1 MGITDGVFRFAVD
14 HVQDR
19 KRIFSAGLYTILV
32 GALLLLALLPLVGLI
47 PGLSAYLWLVG
58 LYTIASCLHTLCAQF
73 VRAEGKTAL
82 FAVQGMINTALVIG
96 LNILFLAVL
105 HYGVTGY
112 VLSIVLADTLC
123 ALLLVVRE
131 KLWRQLT
138 LKPGGIW
145 KQMLIYSVP
154 MIPTTIFWWITNVS
168 DRYMVSAIIS
178 TSANGI
184 YAVSY
189 KLPTIMTLISGIFM
203 EAWQFSAISEA
214 GGDRLEHTKF
224 FSRVW
229 CAFQAMLFVAAAFI
243 TGFAQLGVKIL
254 AAPGY
259 YQAWLYVPVL
269 GIAMVFASFDS
280 YLGTVYMVEKR
291 SGRTFVTAMIGAV
304 LNIILN
310 LILIPSPLGAQGAA
324 IATAA
329 SYLIVFL
336 IRAIDARRFI
346 PFKLYTFGVVENCVI
361 LTVQTVFMVLQ
372 LPGWLAVQ
380 AACIVLMLAINRK
393 PLFATLGR
401 IKNIRKRYFPLD
413 LWNSLFGKLL
423 QTFLISMVPVIE
435 LRGAIP
441 YGVARGLEFWQ
452 AIPVAIVGNL
462 VPVPFII
469 IFIKKIFAWLRTIS
483 AGLDRL
489 VTRLENRALS
499 KTDTVKKYAFWGLF
513 LFVAIPL
520 PGTGAWTGALIA
532 AMLEMRVKDAFPA
545 IALGVLTAGAIIT
558 FLTYVVG
565 LTIFGI

>member
-1 MGITDGVFRFAVD
+1 MGQNKYKTLISNTMLISLGTFGSKLLVFFMVRFYTGYLDTNAFGTADLITQSANLLLPIISLGITDGVFRFAVD
-14 HVQDR
+14 HVKDR
-19 KRIFSAGLYTILV
+19 ARIFSAGLYTIIA
-32 GALLLLALLPLVGLI
+32 GSLLLLALLPLVGLI

-58 LYTIASCLHTLCAQF
+58 LYTVASCLHTLCAQF

-112 VLSIVLADTLC
+112 VLSIVLADVAC
-123 ALLLVVRE
+123 ALLLFVRE

-138 LKPGGIW
+138 FRPGGIW
-145 KQMLIYSVP
+145 KQMLAYSIP

-214 GGDRLEHTKF
+214 GDKLEHAQF

-229 CAFQAMLFVAAAFI
+229 CAFQAMLFVVGAFI

-254 AAPGY
+254 AAPSY
-259 YQAWLYVPVL
+259 FEAWRYVPVL

-280 YLGTVYMVEKR
+280 YLGSVYMVEKR
-291 SGRTFVTAMIGAV
+291 SGRTFVTAMIGAI
-304 LNIILN
+304 LNIVLN

-329 SYLIVFL
+329 SYLIVFI
-336 IRAIDARRFI
+336 IRAVDARRFI
-346 PFKLYTFGVVENCVI
+346 PFNLYTFGVIENFLL

-401 IKNIRKRYFPLD
+401 IRHFRGRK
-413 LWNSLFGKLL
+413 
-423 QTFLISMVPVIE
+423 
-435 LRGAIP
+435 
-441 YGVARGLEFWQ
+441 
-452 AIPVAIVGNL
+452 
-462 VPVPFII
+462 
-469 IFIKKIFAWLRTIS
+469 
-483 AGLDRL
+483 
-489 VTRLENRALS
+489 
-499 KTDTVKKYAFWGLF
+499 
-513 LFVAIPL
+513 
-520 PGTGAWTGALIA
+520 
-532 AMLEMRVKDAFPA
+532 
-545 IALGVLTAGAIIT
+545 
-558 FLTYVVG
+558 
-565 LTIFGI
+565 

>member
-1 MGITDGVFRFAVD
+1 MGQNKYKTLISNTMLISLGTFGSKLLVFFMVRFYTGYLDTEAFGTADLITQSANLLLPIISMGITDGVFRFAVD

-361 LTVQTVFMVLQ
+361 HTVHTVFMVLQ

-401 IKNIRKRYFPLD
+401 IKNIRKR
-413 LWNSLFGKLL
+413 
-423 QTFLISMVPVIE
+423 
-435 LRGAIP
+435 
-441 YGVARGLEFWQ
+441 
-452 AIPVAIVGNL
+452 
-462 VPVPFII
+462 
-469 IFIKKIFAWLRTIS
+469 
-483 AGLDRL
+483 
-489 VTRLENRALS
+489 
-499 KTDTVKKYAFWGLF
+499 
-513 LFVAIPL
+513 
-520 PGTGAWTGALIA
+520 
-532 AMLEMRVKDAFPA
+532 
-545 IALGVLTAGAIIT
+545 
-558 FLTYVVG
+558 
-565 LTIFGI
+565 